1 MNHKRVRRL
10 LRELDIQSIIRKKR
24 PFYGRKTSVI
34 FKNHL
39 NGEFQAEK

>member
-1 MNHKRVRRL
+1 MNHKLVRRL
-10 LRELDIQSIIRKKR
+10 MRELDIQSIIRKKC

-39 NGEFQAEK
+39 KKLF